1 MAQKYLH
8 VDIDIRQTPKHA
20 NGPCGDVVAQQ
31 RTEPATDI
39 ILCDGIGSGMRAYIA
54 ATMHVSRLLCLL
66 REGFSLRQAILA
78 VRRFGENG

>member
-8 VDIDIRQTPKHA
+8 VDIDIRQTPKRA

-31 RTEPATDI
+31 RTELATDI

-54 ATMHVSRLLCLL
+54 PTMHVSRLLCLL
-66 REGFSLRQAILA
+66 REGFSLR
-78 VRRFGENG
+78 